1 MTDTQS
7 SLTSPADKVVT
18 GYKPKSKPVLNDEDC
33 ERAYKECFV
42 SSLTDIAYD
51 RKYADPRIPGQTYS
65 LHSFIPSKGAKPDKD
80 GIFGMLKIRGTF
92 STVEETNEK
101 AEELIRNH
109 DSYHKIYHGF
119 VGKPMPITIKSD
131 FSAEVEEVDINQQ
144 ISKIV
149 REDVKDKRAQEKK
162 QVKDIRERERNLKE
176 AVEQEASDPYEKY
189 TCLRVKK
196 AQVVW
201 SYMEHRTKLNEMI
214 DVFEKTLL
222 EIKEMDDEDDDY
234 AKRYLDRY
242 LEAREKAG
250 IPEDKND
257 SSFMKYL
264 NIDVIDLEDYAKEQD
279 SLKIADDP
287 NYKVSRLAGSTVTVE
302 RRPQPGDDDGETK
315 KLETVSEENP
325 LVEDSKE
332 DGEEAVKDVPVEG
345 PADDK
350 PKSD

>member
-1 MTDTQS
+1 M
-7 SLTSPADKVVT
+7 
-18 GYKPKSKPVLNDEDC
+18 
-33 ERAYKECFV
+33 
-42 SSLTDIAYD
+42 
-51 RKYADPRIPGQTYS
+51 
-65 LHSFIPSKGAKPDKD
+65 
-80 GIFGMLKIRGTF
+80 
-92 STVEETNEK
+92 
-101 AEELIRNH
+101 
-109 DSYHKIYHGF
+109 
-119 VGKPMPITIKSD
+119 
-131 FSAEVEEVDINQQ
+131 
-144 ISKIV
+144 
-149 REDVKDKRAQEKK
+149 KRAKEKK
-162 QVKDIRERERNLKE
+162 EVQEIRERERNLKE
-176 AVEQEASDPYEKY
+176 AVEQEATDPYEKY

-201 SYMEHRTKLNEMI
+201 SYMEHRKKLNEMI
-214 DVFEKTLL
+214 DVFEQTLL

-264 NIDVIDLEDYAKEQD
+264 NIDVIDLEEYAKDQD
-279 SLKIADDP
+279 ALADAEDP

-302 RRPQPGDDDGETK
+302 RRPQPHDNEETK
-315 KLETVSEENP
+315 KLETVAEEEP
-325 LVEDSKE
+325 TVEDSKE

>member
-18 GYKPKSKPVLNDEDC
+18 EYKPKSKPVLNDEDC

-42 SSLTDIAYD
+42 SSLTDIAYE
-51 RKYADPRIPGQTYS
+51 RKYADPKIAGQTYS

-92 STVEETNEK
+92 GTIEETNER

-109 DSYHKIYHGF
+109 DSYHKIYHGY
-119 VGKPMPITIKSD
+119 VGKPMPITVKSD

-149 REDVKDKRAQEKK
+149 REDVKEKRSQEKK
-162 QVKDIRERERNLKE
+162 QVQEIRERERNLKE
-176 AVEQEASDPYEKY
+176 AVEQEATDPYEKY

-201 SYMEHRTKLNEMI
+201 SYMEHRKKLNEMI
-214 DVFEKTLL
+214 DVFEQTLL

-264 NIDVIDLEDYAKEQD
+264 NIDVIDLEEYAKDQD
-279 SLKIADDP
+279 TLADTEDP

-302 RRPQPGDDDGETK
+302 RRPQPHDNEETK
-315 KLETVSEENP
+315 KLETVVEEEP
-325 LVEDSKE
+325 TVEDSKE

>member
-18 GYKPKSKPVLNDEDC
+18 EYKPKSKPVLNDEDC

-42 SSLTDIAYD
+42 SSLTDIAYE
-51 RKYADPRIPGQTYS
+51 RKYADPKIPGQTYS

-92 STVEETNEK
+92 GTIEETNER

-109 DSYHKIYHGF
+109 DSYHKIYHGY
-119 VGKPMPITIKSD
+119 VGKPMPITTKSD

-149 REDVKDKRAQEKK
+149 REDVKEKRAQEKK
-162 QVKDIRERERNLKE
+162 QVQEIRERERNLKE
-176 AVEQEASDPYEKY
+176 AVEQEATDPYEKY

-201 SYMEHRTKLNEMI
+201 SYMEHRKKLNEMI
-214 DVFEKTLL
+214 DVFEQTLL

-264 NIDVIDLEDYAKEQD
+264 NIDVIDLEEYAKDQD
-279 SLKIADDP
+279 ALADTEDP
-287 NYKVSRLAGSTVTVE
+287 NYKGSRLAGSTVTVE
-302 RRPQPGDDDGETK
+302 RRPQPHDNEETK
-315 KLETVSEENP
+315 KLETVAEEEP
-325 LVEDSKE
+325 TVEDSKE

>member
-18 GYKPKSKPVLNDEDC
+18 EYKPKSKPVLNDEDC

-42 SSLTDIAYD
+42 SSLTDIAYE
-51 RKYADPRIPGQTYS
+51 RKYVDPKIAGQTYS

-92 STVEETNEK
+92 GTIEETNER

-109 DSYHKIYHGF
+109 DSYHKIYHGY

-149 REDVKDKRAQEKK
+149 REDVKEKRSQEKK
-162 QVKDIRERERNLKE
+162 QVQEIRERERNLKE
-176 AVEQEASDPYEKY
+176 AVEQEATDPYEKY

-201 SYMEHRTKLNEMI
+201 SYMEHRKKLNEMI
-214 DVFEKTLL
+214 DVFEQTLL

-264 NIDVIDLEDYAKEQD
+264 NIDVIDLEEYAKDQD
-279 SLKIADDP
+279 TLADTEDP

-302 RRPQPGDDDGETK
+302 RRPQPHDNEETK
-315 KLETVSEENP
+315 KLVTVVEEEP
-325 LVEDSKE
+325 TVEDSKE

>member
-18 GYKPKSKPVLNDEDC
+18 EYKPKSKPVLNDEDC

-42 SSLTDIAYD
+42 SSLTDIAYE
-51 RKYADPRIPGQTYS
+51 RKYADPKIPGQTYS

-92 STVEETNEK
+92 GTIEETNER

-109 DSYHKIYHGF
+109 DSYHKIYHGY
-119 VGKPMPITIKSD
+119 VGKPMPITTKSD

-149 REDVKDKRAQEKK
+149 REDVKEKRAQEKK
-162 QVKDIRERERNLKE
+162 QVQEIRERERNLKE
-176 AVEQEASDPYEKY
+176 AVEQEATDPYEKY

-201 SYMEHRTKLNEMI
+201 SYMEHRKKLNEMI
-214 DVFEKTLL
+214 DVFEQTLL
-222 EIKEMDDEDDDY
+222 EIKEKDDEDDDY

-264 NIDVIDLEDYAKEQD
+264 NIDVIDLEEYAKDQD
-279 SLKIADDP
+279 ALADTEDP

-302 RRPQPGDDDGETK
+302 RRPQPHDNEETK
-315 KLETVSEENP
+315 KLETVAEEEP
-325 LVEDSKE
+325 TVEDSKE

>member
-18 GYKPKSKPVLNDEDC
+18 EYKPKSKPVLNDEDC

-42 SSLTDIAYD
+42 SSLTDIAYE
-51 RKYADPRIPGQTYS
+51 RKYADPKIPGQTYS

-92 STVEETNEK
+92 GTIEETNER

-109 DSYHKIYHGF
+109 DSYHKIYHGY

-149 REDVKDKRAQEKK
+149 REDVKEKRSQEKK
-162 QVKDIRERERNLKE
+162 QVQEIRERERNLKE
-176 AVEQEASDPYEKY
+176 AVEQEATDPYEKY

-201 SYMEHRTKLNEMI
+201 SYMEHRKKLNEMI
-214 DVFEKTLL
+214 DVFEQTLL

-264 NIDVIDLEDYAKEQD
+264 NIDVIDLEEYAKDQD
-279 SLKIADDP
+279 TLADTEDP

-302 RRPQPGDDDGETK
+302 RRPQPHDNEETK
-315 KLETVSEENP
+315 KLETVVEEEP
-325 LVEDSKE
+325 TVEDSKE

>member
-7 SLTSPADKVVT
+7 SLTSPGDKVDT
-18 GYKPKSKPVLNDEDC
+18 GFKSRSKPALNDEET

-42 SSLTDIAYD
+42 SSLVDIAYD
-51 RKYADPRIPGQTYS
+51 RKYADPKIPGQTYS
-65 LHSFIPSKGAKPDKD
+65 LHSFIPAKGAKPDKD

-92 STVEETNEK
+92 GTLEETNDK
-101 AEELIRNH
+101 AEDLIRNH
-109 DSYHKIYHGF
+109 DSYHKIFHGW

-162 QVKDIRERERNLKE
+162 QVQQIRERERNLKE

-201 SYMEHRTKLNEMI
+201 SFMEHRKKLTEML
-214 DVFEKTLL
+214 DVFDQTLL
-222 EIKEMDDEDDDY
+222 EIKEMDDEDEDY
-234 AKRYLDRY
+234 ARRYLDRY

-250 IPEDKND
+250 IPMDKND

-264 NIDVIDLEDYAKEQD
+264 NVDVIDLEDYAKEQEALED
-279 SLKIADDP
+279 VDDP

-315 KLETVSEENP
+315 KLETVVEEEP
-325 LVEDSKE
+325 AVEDAEE
-332 DGEEAVKDVPVEG
+332 DAEKAVKDVPVEG
-345 PADDK
+345 PTDDK